1 MNWERRVEDHERG
14 RVLSVNGKCMQTP
27 RGTDHFLLGL
37 GTGHWLLRG
46 EPSPD
51 WSLQEAT
58 LGRASELA
66 GPACSGLCSSGLCV
80 GIPLSPL
87 GGTQRSSH
95 HPRPHSTSPPCVL
108 RATPHLRSSQPRAAL
123 GMDTGSLR
131 GHSSCHLC
139 PPSPALL
146 TLATP
151 WVMGRAAFQHVAL
164 LYEVRISIS
173 SARCEIHN
181 TR

>member
-46 EPSPD
+46 APSPG

-123 GMDTGSLR
+123 GMDTEFKGTQQLPSLPSLSCSPDPGNSLGDGKGSFPAC
-131 GHSSCHLC
+131 G
-139 PPSPALL
+139 PAL
-146 TLATP
+146 
-151 WVMGRAAFQHVAL
+151 
-164 LYEVRISIS
+164 
-173 SARCEIHN
+173 
-181 TR
+181 

>member
-1 MNWERRVEDHERG
+1 MYADTQRYGPLPAWSG
-14 RVLSVNGKCMQTP
+14 
-27 RGTDHFLLGL
+27 
-37 GTGHWLLRG
+37 
-46 EPSPD
+46 D
-51 WSLQEAT
+51 WSLAPEGGT
-58 LGRASELA
+58 ITWLVPSGSHTGKRLRACRTRLLRVVQLW
-66 GPACSGLCSSGLCV
+66 PV

-95 HPRPHSTSPPCVL
+95 NPRPHSTSPPCVL
-108 RATPHLRSSQPRAAL
+108 RETPHLRSSQPRAVL
-123 GMDTGSLR
+123 GMDSGSLR

-146 TLATP
+146 TLVTP

-164 LYEVRISIS
+164 LYEVHIFIS